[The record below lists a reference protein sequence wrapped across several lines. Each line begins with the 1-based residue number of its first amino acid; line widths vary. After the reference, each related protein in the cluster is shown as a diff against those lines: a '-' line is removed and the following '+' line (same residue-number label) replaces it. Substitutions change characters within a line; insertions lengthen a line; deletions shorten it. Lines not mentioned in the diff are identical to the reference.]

1 MEDGKQLQVDP
12 FALAREVVFLTD
24 ADARRQG
31 LSALPNAMVVLQVA
45 VRTDCKWNFIHWEL
59 Y

>member
-12 FALAREVVFLTD
+12 FAHAREVVFLTD

-31 LSALPNAMVVLQVA
+31 LSALPNVTGFL
-45 VRTDCKWNFIHWEL
+45 KYI